1 MFLCGGGR
9 PEPGRTVAAGRNLD
23 GRWQG
28 RARRRRDIVIIVAY
42 EITTYVMKAMAGAV
56 RRFCMAPMAVTTA
69 TRMRPLLLL
78 AVLGG
83 AIMAGTLGLWAYY
96 GTAVFFEIVRAG
108 WAACF

>member
-56 RRFCMAPMAVTTA
+56 RRFCMAPMA
-69 TRMRPLLLL
+69 MR
-78 AVLGG
+78 AVS
-83 AIMAGTLGLWAYY
+83 AAPFTLSQ
-96 GTAVFFEIVRAG
+96 TSRPV
-108 WAACF
+108 

>member
-1 MFLCGGGR
+1 MRRPPAGTWTDGGGR
-9 PEPGRTVAAGRNLD
+9 PEPGQTVAG
-23 GRWQG
+23 QG

-42 EITTYVMKAMAGAV
+42 EISTYVMKAMAGAV
-56 RRFCMAPMAVTTA
+56 RRFCMPPMAVTTA

-108 WAACF
+108 WASCF